1 MAIGQKNTHTQID
14 FEYLSILYLKMSV
27 CPTIDSAPGSARVLR
42 PVSLEP
48 VGLRVCN
55 VKKIFPEK

>member
-1 MAIGQKNTHTQID
+1 
-14 FEYLSILYLKMSV
+14 MSV